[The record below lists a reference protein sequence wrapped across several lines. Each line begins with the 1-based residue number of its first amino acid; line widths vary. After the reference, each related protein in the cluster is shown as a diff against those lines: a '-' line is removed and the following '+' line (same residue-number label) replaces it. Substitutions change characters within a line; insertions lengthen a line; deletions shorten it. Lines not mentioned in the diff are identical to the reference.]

1 MINQKKPSKLAAAL
15 AGCYIIFMV
24 LSTALIIT
32 VLCFWGAKASL
43 AILDPEDPIKKLETA
58 IDALP
63 DSPLKRNLYTILAS
77 EYASDSE
84 ELNEILQAYS
94 QMKIQEL
101 QNGKSL

>member
-1 MINQKKPSKLAAAL
+1 MNQKKPSKLASAL
-15 AGCYIIFMV
+15 AGCYTIFMV

-32 VLCFWGAKASL
+32 VLCFWVVKASL
-43 AILDPEDPIKKLETA
+43 AVLDPADPMKKLEAA

-84 ELNEILQAYS
+84 ELNGILQAYS
-94 QMKIQEL
+94 EMKIQEL